1 MNIMNFLFS
10 NDFLKICKKPLKKR
24 RIPYI
29 IIKVYF
35 NALSRKNGK
44 ERMKK
49 NICIKIA
56 YDGSRYNGWQRQEN
70 TEKTIQ
76 GKLEAVFAGIL
87 GEPIELKAAGRT
99 DAGVHAKG
107 QMASFHMD
115 SDMDLNELM
124 RLANHYLPEDIA
136 VLSIKQAGER
146 FHARLNA
153 RGKLY
158 EYVIWNSPVP
168 DVFGRKY
175 EYILEEPLNLAAM
188 REAAECLIGEHDFR
202 SFCSNRRMKKSTVR
216 TIYSIQILEE
226 GDRIRIQFHGNGFL
240 YNMVRILTGTLI
252 EAGLL
257 KKTAGQVKAALEA
270 RDREQAGFTA
280 PPQGLCLLEVY
291 Y

>member
-1 MNIMNFLFS
+1 M
-10 NDFLKICKKPLKKR
+10 CKKTLKKR
-24 RIPYI
+24 RITYI
-29 IIKVYF
+29 IIKEHF
-35 NALSRKNGK
+35 NALSQKNGK

-49 NICIKIA
+49 NIYIKIA

-76 GKLEAVFAGIL
+76 GKLESVFAGIL
-87 GEPIELKAAGRT
+87 GEPVELKAAGRT
-99 DAGVHAKG
+99 DAGVHARG
-107 QMASFHMD
+107 QAASFHMD
-115 SDMDLNELM
+115 SDMDLNQLM

-136 VLSIKQAGER
+136 VLSIQEAGER

-158 EYVIWNSPVP
+158 EYVIWNSSVP

-188 REAAECLIGEHDFR
+188 REAAECLAGEHDFK

-216 TIYSIQILEE
+216 TIYSIRILEE
-226 GDRIRIQFHGNGFL
+226 GDRIRIRFHGNGFL

-257 KKTAGQVKAALEA
+257 KRTAGQVKEALEA

-280 PPQGLCLLEVY
+280 PPQGLCLLEVFY
-291 Y
+291 N